1 MSDRNALVSEIAER
15 IEQYLT
21 QRPEAADT
29 VEGIRRWW
37 LSSLIGV
44 DTTTVLAALLELEA
58 RGIVVRTE
66 REGLATVFASSL
78 RRRGL
83 VH

>member
-1 MSDRNALVSEIAER
+1 MSDRNALVSEIAEK

-21 QRPEAADT
+21 ERPEAADT
-29 VEGIRRWW
+29 VEGILRWW
-37 LSSLIGV
+37 LSSLFGV

-78 RRRGL
+78 RGRGL
-83 VH
+83 AN